1 MVNATPIPP
10 RPVCPRCEIT
20 MRLSRVAPY
29 FLGTTCKTYECQL
42 CDLAIVRPLQAEAA
56 ETAAVSNLAHAR

>member
-1 MVNATPIPP
+1 MVNAIPIPP

-29 FLGTTCKTYECQL
+29 FLGTTSKTYECQL
-42 CDLAIVRPLQAEAA
+42 CDLAIVRPLQNEPAELAP
-56 ETAAVSNLAHAR
+56 VSMQAGAQ

>member
-1 MVNATPIPP
+1 
-10 RPVCPRCEIT
+10 